1 MKAIIITFNGP
12 ITHNS
17 KKAVAKALATEMAKY
32 TSAEEIDVNIVED
45 SEVASILV
53 RGKVSNETAKSTES
67 TIAPTLMAA
76 HRFCNRFY
84 MLLNTEEFSKVEA
97 TENIE
102 DMEKIL
108 MLMIAKG
115 KFDDM
120 HGILKMLIHMSDSDC
135 YQEEKSFLQKYKL
148 AFAPEYL
155 KQINRFYKI
164 C

>member
-32 TSAEEIDVNIVED
+32 TSAEEVEIRIIED
-45 SEVASILV
+45 SEISSMLI
-53 RGKVSNETAKSTES
+53 RENVSETVKSTES
-67 TIAPTLMAA
+67 KMTTTLMLIY
-76 HRFCNRFY
+76 RFCNRIN
-84 MLLNTEEFSKVEA
+84 MLLNTEEFHGVEG
-97 TENIE
+97 TE
-102 DMEKIL
+102 DMEKAL

-120 HGILKMLIHMSDSDC
+120 QPALKLLIHLSDSDC
-135 YQEEKSFLQKYKL
+135 YQEEKALLQKYNL
-148 AFAPEYL
+148 SFVPEYL

>member
-32 TSAEEIDVNIVED
+32 TSAEEVEIRIIED
-45 SEVASILV
+45 SEISSMLIRENVF
-53 RGKVSNETAKSTES
+53 ETVKGTES
-67 TIAPTLMAA
+67 KMTTTLMLI
-76 HRFCNRFY
+76 HRFCNRIN
-84 MLLNTEEFSKVEA
+84 MLLNTEEFHGVES
-97 TENIE
+97 TE
-102 DMEKIL
+102 DMEKAL

-120 HGILKMLIHMSDSDC
+120 QPALKFLIHLSDSDC
-135 YQEEKSFLQKYKL
+135 HQEERALLQKYSL
-148 AFAPEYL
+148 SFVPEYL

>member
-53 RGKVSNETAKSTES
+53 RGKISNETAKSTES
-67 TIAPTLMAA
+67 KMTTTLMLIY
-76 HRFCNRFY
+76 RFCNRIN
-84 MLLNTEEFSKVEA
+84 MLLNTEEFHGVEG
-97 TENIE
+97 TE
-102 DMEKIL
+102 DMEKAL

-120 HGILKMLIHMSDSDC
+120 QPALKLLIHLSDSDC
-135 YQEEKSFLQKYKL
+135 YQEEKALLQKYSL
-148 AFAPEYL
+148 SFVPEYL

>member
-32 TSAEEIDVNIVED
+32 TSAEEVEIEIIED
-45 SEVASILV
+45 SEIASMLV
-53 RGKVSNETAKSTES
+53 REKVSNKTAKSTES
-67 TIAPTLMAA
+67 TISSTLMAT

-84 MLLNTEEFSKVEA
+84 MLLNTEEFGKIED
-97 TENIE
+97 TENTE
-102 DMEKIL
+102 DMEKLL

-155 KQINRFYKI
+155 KQINRFYKVY
-164 C
+164 